1 MVRWD
6 VERSPMSVQLLVG
19 LGVDHGLPS
28 RVCLESTG
36 LAGDSPARGARL

>member
-19 LGVDHGLPS
+19 LGADHGLPRKHPWS
-28 RVCLESTG
+28 RPG
-36 LAGDSPARGARL
+36 WPKRA